1 MTAESV
7 DLLHGNTFQNQMKN
21 YIWTTFFLLFVFTGA
36 ASAERLAVAV
46 SVANIRSGPGENHEI
61 LWEAEKYYPIDVVQ
75 TSGEWYHFRDFE
87 GDKGWIHKSL
97 LGKIPSVI
105 TNKDDCNIRSGPDQ
119 SFPILFTVE
128 KGIPFKEIQRKNSWI
143 HIQHA
148 DGDEGWIYQS
158 LVW

>member
-7 DLLHGNTFQNQMKN
+7 DLLHNNTFQNQMKN
-21 YIWTTFFLLFVFTGA
+21 YVWTIFFLLFVFTGA

-61 LWEAEKYYPIDVVQ
+61 LWEAEKYYPIDVFQ
-75 TSGEWYHFRDFE
+75 KSGQWYHFRDFE

-105 TNKDDCNIRSGPDQ
+105 TKKDDCNIRSGPGP
-119 SFPILFTVE
+119 SFSVLFTVE

-148 DGDEGWIYQS
+148 DGDTGWIYQS